1 MKFFLDTSVLIPVFL
16 DEHPHHGAS
25 LAIFLRAEK
34 KYACCAAHSLAEVYA
49 TLTRLPGTHRASS
62 SEAMLFL
69 ENMAERL
76 TFISLDAEEYWTA
89 IMHSAESD
97 IVGGTIYDALLAHC
111 ALKAKV
117 DVIYT
122 WNIQHFQRV
131 GPEVARRGRTP

>member
-1 MKFFLDTSVLIPVFL
+1 
-16 DEHPHHGAS
+16 
-25 LAIFLRAEK
+25 
-34 KYACCAAHSLAEVYA
+34 
-49 TLTRLPGTHRASS
+49 
-62 SEAMLFL
+62 MLFL

-131 GPEVARRGRTP
+131 GPEVARRVRTP